1 MKEEHYFYAPQAKD
15 NPFLPEEELNH
26 AVRVLRLNKG
36 DKIHLMNGE
45 GAFFDAI
52 IIDSSKKFCKF
63 ELLNEMQHQR
73 TTQKW
78 IHLALAPTKN
88 IDRTEWFVE
97 KAVEIGVDEI
107 TFLNTEFSERKKV
120 NTERMEKI
128 SIAAMKQS
136 RKPFKTI
143 INPLTDFNNF
153 IKDLKED
160 KRFICHCYGSDNQIE
175 LKEKA
180 LLRDSLRADD
190 KALVL
195 IGPEGDFSINEVVS
209 AENHGFQP
217 VSLGDSR
224 LRTETA
230 ALVAVHIMN
239 LFT

>member
-1 MKEEHYFYAPQAKD
+1 MKEEHFFYAPQAKD

-36 DKIHLMNGE
+36 DKIHLMNGM

-52 IIDSSKKFCKF
+52 IVDSSKKFCKF
-63 ELLNEMQHQR
+63 ELVNEIKHQR
-73 TTQKW
+73 TSQKW

-107 TFLNTEFSERKKV
+107 SFLNTEFSERKKV
-120 NTERMEKI
+120 NTDRMEKI

-143 INPLTDFNNF
+143 VNPMTDFDNF
-153 IKDLKED
+153 INNVKED
-160 KRFICHCYGSDNQIE
+160 KKFICHCYGSDNQVE
-175 LKEKA
+175 LKKKS
-180 LLRDSLRADD
+180 LLRESLCTDD

-195 IGPEGDFSINEVVS
+195 IGPEGDFSIKEVVS
-209 AENHGFQP
+209 AENHGFLP

>member
-1 MKEEHYFYAPQAKD
+1 MKEEHFFYAPQAKE
-15 NPFLPEEELNH
+15 NPFLPEEELIH
-26 AVRVLRLNKG
+26 AVRVLRLAKG
-36 DKIHLMNGE
+36 DKIHLMNGM
-45 GAFFDAI
+45 GSFFDAI
-52 IIDSSKKFCKF
+52 IVDSSKKFCKF
-63 ELLNEMQHQR
+63 ELVNEIKHQR

-107 TFLNTEFSERKKV
+107 SFLNTEFSERKKV
-120 NTERMEKI
+120 NTDRMEKI

-153 IKDLKED
+153 INSVKEE
-160 KRFICHCYGSDNQIE
+160 KKFICHCYGSDNQIV

-180 LLRDSLRADD
+180 LLRESLSTDD

-195 IGPEGDFSINEVVS
+195 IGPEGDFSIKEVVI
-209 AENHGFQP
+209 AEKHGFIP